1 MKAVAGSMAEESRAG
16 GGGREKT
23 ARERAATAVEP

>member
-1 MKAVAGSMAEESRAG
+1 MQAAWLKRAVPVR
-16 GGGREKT
+16 GGREKT